1 VEALVRKGGAEFNV
15 RIFQEDGEHVGKNSF
30 QILAVDK
37 SRLKL
42 FKGRTSRAKEE
53 YSSSMQV
60 CGARGG
66 GDAAARSMYWVAHKN
81 STFMLVLDSE
91 RERNAAIMLA
101 RRFAFDCN
109 IILGGPDS

>member
-1 VEALVRKGGAEFNV
+1 VSTLNMVELSYGSHLHLCDIQV

-60 CGARGG
+60 CIQ
-66 GDAAARSMYWVAHKN
+66 K
-81 STFMLVLDSE
+81 L
-91 RERNAAIMLA
+91 
-101 RRFAFDCN
+101 
-109 IILGGPDS
+109 